1 MHRNECTQ
9 QQVGVSGGTAM
20 CPSTYMSVAISF
32 TKFSSMNSLSA
43 LYVIGL
49 FALAAPQLC
58 EHFLY
63 ELSVRAQPLS
73 RDT

>member
-9 QQVGVSGGTAM
+9 QQVGVSGGTAV

-32 TKFSSMNSLSA
+32 AKFSSMNCLSP

-58 EHFLY
+58 ERFLVDC
-63 ELSVRAQPLS
+63 LCVLIR
-73 RDT
+73 